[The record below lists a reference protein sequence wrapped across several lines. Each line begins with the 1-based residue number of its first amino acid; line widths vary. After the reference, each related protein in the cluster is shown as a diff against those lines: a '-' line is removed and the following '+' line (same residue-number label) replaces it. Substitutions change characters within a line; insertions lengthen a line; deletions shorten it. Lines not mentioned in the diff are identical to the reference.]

1 MKAYIILTLALLV
14 VSTYAGYGL
23 DIKKLLATKKG
34 GMLSRDQLKYV
45 SSSQYNEYIITT
57 TFFTQGD
64 LTKDGKLSLAEFGK
78 AYGAFIFFTTGE
90 TIKEGLVLARYQLA
104 TFEQGGKD
112 YVDLAGFTFIVT
124 LDLKFI
130 YNNYDLFDGNLH
142 TLSATINKVRG
153 ALQGIETNTL
163 IGAAFF
169 GFDYDKDSYVTP
181 AEFRSGFRILGY
193 ILGVN
198 LSYTSGILNDFFA
211 AADASSDGKIGHSE
225 AIGFINSHL
234 TTIETL
240 LHVIGNRRR

>member
-1 MKAYIILTLALLV
+1 MKAYIVLTLALLV

-23 DIKKLLATKKG
+23 DIKKLLATKQG
-34 GMLSRDQLKYV
+34 GLLSRDQLKYI

-57 TFFTQGD
+57 TFFNKFASG
-64 LTKDGKLSLAEFGK
+64 GKLDMARFAQ

-90 TIKEGLVLARYQLA
+90 TIAPGLTLARFQLA
-104 TFEQGGKD
+104 TFEEGGKD
-112 YVDLAGFTFIVT
+112 YVDLAGFTFLVA

-130 YNNYDLFDGNLH
+130 YNNYDLFDGNLD
-142 TLSATINKVRG
+142 TLSATINKVRD
-153 ALQGIETNTL
+153 ALKGIETNTL
-163 IGAAFF
+163 ISAAFF

-211 AADASSDGKIGHSE
+211 AADTSNDGRIGHTE
-225 AIGFINSHL
+225 AITFINSHL

-240 LHVIGNRRR
+240 LNVIGKSR